1 MRTSNMRLLM
11 RLLMA
16 IVVTVLA
23 AILLYFIFLRGER
36 PEDGR
41 AQPPDQHLS
50 SSADSEPSLGRMEK
64 PSLRSQGCRE
74 VHRRSSTEMSCG

>member
-1 MRTSNMRLLM
+1 MRTSNMRLLV

-41 AQPPDQHLS
+41 VQRPDQHLS
-50 SSADSEPSLGRMEK
+50 SSADSEPSLGQIQ
-64 PSLRSQGCRE
+64 S
-74 VHRRSSTEMSCG
+74 VTEMSGG